1 MLVAEVFS
9 RTAGRTGLR
18 MCLGGLAFMMALGSS
33 AYAEEELI
41 GADEYRH
48 SCLSCHGVGGK
59 GDGPM
64 AEYLTVPPSDL
75 TQIAKENDGEF
86 PLSDIYRVIDGRA
99 DVQVHGIRSADGWE
113 MPVWGSRYSAEA
125 DDMLDP
131 VGPGEQAKAERLV
144 RGRVLELAYYLQ
156 EIQER

>member
-9 RTAGRTGLR
+9 RAAGRTGLK
-18 MCLGGLAFMMALGSS
+18 MCLGGTAIVLALGSS

-48 SCLSCHGVGGK
+48 SCLACHGVGGK

-64 AEYLTVPPSDL
+64 ADFLTVRPSDL
-75 TQIAKENDGEF
+75 TQIAKANDGDF
-86 PLSDIYRVIDGRA
+86 PLSDIYRVIDGRT
-99 DVQVHGIRSADGWE
+99 DVGAHGVRSADGWE

-131 VGPGEQAKAERLV
+131 IGPGEQAKAERLV

-156 EIQER
+156 EIQDK